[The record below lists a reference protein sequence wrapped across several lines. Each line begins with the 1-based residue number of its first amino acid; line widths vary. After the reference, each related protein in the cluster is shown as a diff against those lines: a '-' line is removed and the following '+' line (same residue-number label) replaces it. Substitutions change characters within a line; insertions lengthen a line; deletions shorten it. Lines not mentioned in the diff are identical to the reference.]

1 MTTQIK
7 LTDTVLHELADALTS
22 IDHPWAED
30 YVEAIRAL
38 RNAAMAV
45 CDSSREQWS
54 VGYSICCAVDE
65 DKVDELRK
73 LLPKN
78 H

>member
-1 MTTQIK
+1 MTTKIK

-22 IDHPWAED
+22 IDHPWAKD

-38 RNAAMAV
+38 RDAAKTI
-45 CDSSREQWS
+45 CKS
-54 VGYSICCAVDE
+54 VFMSIEVVPRNVWIDANVLAD
-65 DKVDELRK
+65 
-73 LLPKN
+73 LLPKK